1 MNKSGKKEKSYVIK
15 VPVISSELILK
26 GNDLFGGISFSDM
39 LNYAKAKISNYKL
52 LESKISKNS
61 RNKVQTKEIANVD
74 YIDCQIGTRP
84 CMLLQISAYNTN
96 LYDGYVETDQKIN
109 LKQNHKLGS
118 DNYYA
123 LLVPNI
129 IGLDSNNYKHQW
141 IILIYEDPHKDN
153 QEIVGTTKLVLNKI
167 LEISTF
173 NIKLPEVLE
182 ELKRINTLPE
192 LSLNFSC
199 IYNDENEVDVRFRN
213 YLVGSKVR
221 KLKEDKFKNV
231 PFKTTEELIN
241 DKSFQASYQKRL
253 LKISFGKKEF
263 RITQEQ
269 KDEANDTLTEAV
281 EQIFNESIAITE
293 TELHERLFQHD
304 FIIEKLTPI
313 LQNYLT

>member
-39 LNYAKAKISNYKL
+39 LNYAKVKISNYKL

-74 YIDCQIGTRP
+74 YIDCLIGTRP

-221 KLKEDKFKNV
+221 KLREDKFKNV

-241 DKSFQASYQKRL
+241 DKSFQESYQKRL

-269 KDEANDTLTEAV
+269 KDEAG
-281 EQIFNESIAITE
+281 
-293 TELHERLFQHD
+293 
-304 FIIEKLTPI
+304 
-313 LQNYLT
+313 